1 MSTVEHIV
9 EELSNLNIEL
19 KRVTN
24 RLESNDPALSDEN
37 KKQVE
42 EQKSNLEKH
51 KLVLT
56 GTLTKLL
63 LPTPPSPTITK
74 SEELS
79 DTGSEPLQSTSTPV
93 SVSSLKK
100 EPMGSTSCELQ
111 QGTVPKQCAEDQGTP
126 DTIPTQRLLSSLE
139 AGISPLQQYKTGGNF
154 STFCRRFLHY
164 VTLGQIVD

>member
-100 EPMGSTSCELQ
+100 EPMGSPSCELQ

-126 DTIPTQRLLSSLE
+126 DTIPAQRVG
-139 AGISPLQQYKTGGNF
+139 ARISPPQQYKTGGNF